1 MDPRTTIV
9 EAIQALDDLPKVRQI
24 EAVSGVV
31 NAQVLQQSTQRTPA
45 LLVGLLQR
53 QIVEDSNRPWFELQD
68 KLVIY
73 VLCAD
78 AKQDDRDSQAIA
90 LVDYLIGALLLPR
103 CEVQKPSIEAQNL
116 FSAPMGRG
124 NIALWALTWRERNDA
139 REFAD
144 VEALGKLVHTSLPE
158 PEFTHML
165 IDNEAETEAD
175 TNT

>member
-1 MDPRTTIV
+1 MDPRTAIV
-9 EAIQALDDLPKVRQI
+9 EAIQALGDLPKVRQI

-31 NAQVLQQSTQRTPA
+31 NAQVLQQTSKRTPA

-53 QIVEDSNRPWFELQD
+53 QIVEDKNRPWYETQD

-78 AKQDDRDSQAIA
+78 AKQDNRDSQAIA
-90 LVDYLIGALLLPR
+90 LIDYLIAALLLKR
-103 CEVQKPSIEAQNL
+103 CGVDIPSIEAQNL
-116 FSAPMGRG
+116 FSAPMERG
-124 NIALWALTWRERNDA
+124 NVALWALTWRERNDA
-139 REFAD
+139 REFQD

-158 PEFTHML
+158 PEFTHTL